1 MTTTPPILPT
11 LTNRF
16 ALGTAA
22 IVTASALLV
31 AQQPSGQATAQDPNA
46 PAGRAGGRG
55 LMAAPLAVNFDDR
68 TGFTQIFDGKTMSG
82 WEGATEVWRVVDG
95 AIVAENTPEKPVGGT
110 TFVFY
115 KDTEISDFELKVEM
129 KVEGGGNSG
138 IQYRSRNVEPS
149 ADFGRG
155 RGGPGGPGAP
165 GNVPAAGATPGG
177 GPAPAA
183 PAPPPAAAATAPAA
197 ASDPNADPCAPG
209 ARGGGGR
216 GPLGGPYSK
225 WNLQG
230 YQFDTDPNGCMSG
243 QLFEGGRFVGERGIT
258 TRPGQVVLLREGQP
272 NTLLATVAIPEELR
286 SAFKR
291 GDWNQYHV
299 VARGYT
305 FMHIL
310 NGKLASVTIDDDVSK
325 RQAKG
330 VVGIQIEGPRKVSFR
345 NVWLKK
351 L

>member
-1 MTTTPPILPT
+1 MWHRFSIGLT
-11 LTNRF
+11 LT
-16 ALGTAA
+16 AT
-22 IVTASALLV
+22 TSALLI
-31 AQQPSGQATAQDPNA
+31 AQQPA
-46 PAGRAGGRG
+46 PPQGRGG
-55 LMAAPLAVNFDDR
+55 LMAAPLSVNFDDHA
-68 TGFTQIFDGKTMSG
+68 GFTQIFDGKTMNG
-82 WEGATEVWRVVDG
+82 WEGAPDVWRVVDG

-115 KDTEISDFELKVEM
+115 KDADISDFELKLEL

-165 GNVPAAGATPGG
+165 PAA
-177 GPAPAA
+177 AP
-183 PAPPPAAAATAPAA
+183 PSAPPPAAAAPAP
-197 ASDPNADPCAPG
+197 DPNADPCAPG
-209 ARGGGGR
+209 ARGGGRGPGPGGPGGPGGGR
-216 GPLGGPYSK
+216 GAGFGAGPYSK

-230 YQFDTDPNGCMSG
+230 YQFDTDANGCMSG

-272 NTLLATVAIPEELR
+272 NTLLATVATPEDIR
-286 SAFKR
+286 STFKR
-291 GDWNQYHV
+291 GEWNQYHV
-299 VARGYT
+299 VVRGNT

-310 NGKLASVTIDDDVSK
+310 NGRLASVTIDDDPGK
-325 RQAKG
+325 RQSKG
-330 VVGIQIEGPRKVSFR
+330 VIGIQIEGARKVSFR